1 MRFDFVLIAS
11 ILPSCSGSFF
21 VSGCRIPFFGRFQYS
36 FVCGCSALSYDF
48 GVSIRRCELT
58 YFYSATGTPEAKL
71 RSRVESK
78 SLFLLN
84 RMCLGFISQPS
95 LTVSQYSLFTFSMR
109 TIILI

>member
-1 MRFDFVLIAS
+1 MQDT
-11 ILPSCSGSFF
+11 
-21 VSGCRIPFFGRFQYS
+21 FFGRFQNS
-36 FVCGCSALSYDF
+36 FVGGCSALSYDF
-48 GVSIRRCELT
+48 GVSIRRCELM
-58 YFYSATGTPEAKL
+58 YSATGTLEAKL